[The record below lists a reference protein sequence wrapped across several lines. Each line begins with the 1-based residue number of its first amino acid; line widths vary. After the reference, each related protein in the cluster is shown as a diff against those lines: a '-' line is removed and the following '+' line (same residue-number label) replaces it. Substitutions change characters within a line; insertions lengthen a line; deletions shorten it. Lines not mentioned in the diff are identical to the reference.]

1 MGSILGMDW
10 YMILFMHKIPTFNT
24 ISWVCFIVNIGTSF
38 LDLYCL
44 FHPSIKEFPGKPIL
58 GMT

>member
-1 MGSILGMDW
+1 MDW
-10 YMILFMHKIPTFNT
+10 YMILFMHKIPTFYT

-58 GMT
+58 GMS